1 MSSERERS
9 VGKVLDANFVGNFI
23 VKEMLLGANLIVSYT
38 PWWLWL
44 IIVLV
49 GVLRFTVRKKARDR

>member
-1 MSSERERS
+1 M
-9 VGKVLDANFVGNFI
+9 LDANFVGNFI